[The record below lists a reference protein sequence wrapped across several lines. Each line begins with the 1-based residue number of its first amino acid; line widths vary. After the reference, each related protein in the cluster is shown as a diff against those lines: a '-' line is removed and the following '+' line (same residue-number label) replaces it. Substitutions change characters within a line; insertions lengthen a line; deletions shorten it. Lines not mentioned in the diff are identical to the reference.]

1 MKKILNLYRVNYR
14 NKILVIK
21 YLFKTVLKIK
31 PKQNE
36 IIAYSFYCGLIITDS
51 VFLNESDTFFIMKN
65 REIEYH
71 KIKIRKSPSSDL
83 EVYLQIFYGKEY
95 QPVVDLYKK
104 NCKNEKEYKLNIID
118 AGSNIGLTTL
128 YFLNQF
134 ENANVICIEP
144 EKENFKILTYNLE
157 STTSNINKVNGGIW
171 SSNTNLKIVRDF
183 RDMSDW
189 GFRVEETDGDEGIK
203 AYTINELIKNNSFD
217 VIDILKIDIEGSEKE
232 LFLNDRSDLYFLNI
246 TKVIAIEIHDEFNCR
261 NEIYDVLKKFEFNYF
276 DVGQTT
282 IGINKKYI

>member
-1 MKKILNLYRVNYR
+1 
-14 NKILVIK
+14 
-21 YLFKTVLKIK
+21 
-31 PKQNE
+31 
-36 IIAYSFYCGLIITDS
+36 
-51 VFLNESDTFFIMKN
+51 
-65 REIEYH
+65 
-71 KIKIRKSPSSDL
+71 
-83 EVYLQIFYGKEY
+83 
-95 QPVVDLYKK
+95 
-104 NCKNEKEYKLNIID
+104 
-118 AGSNIGLTTL
+118 
-128 YFLNQF
+128 
-134 ENANVICIEP
+134 
-144 EKENFKILTYNLE
+144 
-157 STTSNINKVNGGIW
+157 
-171 SSNTNLKIVRDF
+171 
-183 RDMSDW
+183 MSDW

>member
-1 MKKILNLYRVNYR
+1 
-14 NKILVIK
+14 
-21 YLFKTVLKIK
+21 
-31 PKQNE
+31 
-36 IIAYSFYCGLIITDS
+36 
-51 VFLNESDTFFIMKN
+51 MKN